1 MKYQRHKIMYEID
14 VATNLGELSAR
25 VERIKFDALLDKLR
39 NTILEESPIS
49 TLGNINIT
57 ISTDFFIVKGI
68 VKNPDIGSIAKQK
81 GVDINNIIKN
91 SIEKYGKKKIRFGA
105 HLTHLFQSLTIK
117 FAKNKLDEIY
127 SDNLPKVSQV
137 VSNIVESGQ
146 AALSKEGINLE
157 IKKITVM

>member
-68 VKNPDIGSIAKQK
+68 VKNPDIVLVPGENRQ
-81 GVDINNIIKN
+81 
-91 SIEKYGKKKIRFGA
+91 
-105 HLTHLFQSLTIK
+105 
-117 FAKNKLDEIY
+117 
-127 SDNLPKVSQV
+127 
-137 VSNIVESGQ
+137 
-146 AALSKEGINLE
+146 
-157 IKKITVM
+157 

>member
-1 MKYQRHKIMYEID
+1 MYEID

-39 NTILEESPIS
+39 NTILEESLDS
-49 TLGNINIT
+49 TFGNI
-57 ISTDFFIVKGI
+57 
-68 VKNPDIGSIAKQK
+68 KNPDIDSIAKQK

-105 HLTHLFQSLTIK
+105 HLTHFFQSLTIK

-127 SDNLPKVSQV
+127 SENLHRKSLQRYKCEV
-137 VSNIVESGQ
+137 
-146 AALSKEGINLE
+146 
-157 IKKITVM
+157 T